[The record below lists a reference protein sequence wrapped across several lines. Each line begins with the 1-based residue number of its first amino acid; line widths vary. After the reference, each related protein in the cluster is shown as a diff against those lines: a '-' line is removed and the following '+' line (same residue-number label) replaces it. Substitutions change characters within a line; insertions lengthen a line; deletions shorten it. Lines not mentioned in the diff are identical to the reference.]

1 MPSRKRR
8 LKKGIES
15 IDKQIKLHKE
25 KREKAEQEGKI
36 ELVGYYNREI
46 ENLEETKEE
55 KENLLEKQ

>member
-1 MPSRKRR
+1 MAKRKKR

-15 IDKQIKLHKE
+15 INKQIELHKK
-25 KREKAEQEGKI
+25 KREKAEQDGKI
-36 ELVGYYNREI
+36 ELVGYYNKEI